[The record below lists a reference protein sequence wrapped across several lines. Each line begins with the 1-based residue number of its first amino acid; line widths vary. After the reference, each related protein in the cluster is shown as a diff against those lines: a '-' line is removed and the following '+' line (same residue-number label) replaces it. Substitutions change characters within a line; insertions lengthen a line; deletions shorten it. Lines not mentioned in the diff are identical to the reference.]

1 MRMTAVRGIELIH
14 DKDPL
19 ALRVLREG
27 LFDVGLEI
35 SKVGAISLPVA
46 TSKLASNR
54 SHAFCIQT
62 PGIRPDPASSA
73 KLAWHALWPVCPF
86 FHLC

>member
-1 MRMTAVRGIELIH
+1 MGIELIH

-35 SKVGAISLPVA
+35 C
-46 TSKLASNR
+46 
-54 SHAFCIQT
+54 FCS
-62 PGIRPDPASSA
+62 G
-73 KLAWHALWPVCPF
+73 L
-86 FHLC
+86 